1 MEKVKKK
8 KSVSFMKNVLMLMIA
23 QVLIKILGF
32 AYRLVIIN
40 IEGFGDTGNGYYS
53 TGYQIYSLL
62 LTLSSVGIPTV
73 ISKLVS
79 ERVAIGDYR
88 GAHNIFKTALKVFTT
103 IGIILSLALFFG
115 AETIAIH
122 IINVEG
128 VKYTLMVLAPAI
140 MFVAAGAVMR
150 GYFAGLGTMKP
161 TSVTQTLE
169 QFLNCLLTITFVYAT
184 IGQDTAKMAAAGNL
198 SSTVAIII
206 AFIYIVIFYSRQR
219 KEILEDCKNQTVQ
232 AESKTTKQILKIIF
246 AISIPMTIG
255 SLVSELNGTIDTL
268 TVSNCIQKAFQGLEG
283 GKVALEAKA
292 MQLSGMVSKVETI
305 IRLPLAINAAFCT
318 ALVPAIAASIAKK
331 EKEKAIKRLSFS
343 LFFTI
348 IIIAPCATGLISL
361 AEPILKTIY
370 PNSYDGAR
378 LLQITSISMVFVAL
392 SYVIN
397 GGLYGIGKT
406 HIPAI
411 ALAIGATVKTILN
424 IILVSNPKIN
434 ILGSPISSTVCQMI
448 NFIIC
453 AYCLNKYIKL
463 NINFKKNIF
472 KPVFSSVVMG
482 ISVYYMQKGL
492 YGIIGNTRATAISI
506 LAGIVI
512 YGIMIT
518 VTKTLNKDDF
528 YMIPFGTKI
537 YKLLVKLKIYKEESN
552 IEKGGY

>member
-1 MEKVKKK
+1 MEEVKKQK
-8 KSVSFMKNVLMLMIA
+8 KQASFMKNVLMLMVA

-32 AYRLVIIN
+32 VYRLVIIN
-40 IEGFGDTGNGYYS
+40 IDGFGDIGNGYYS

-79 ERVAIGDYR
+79 ERVAIGDHK
-88 GAHNIFKTALKVFTT
+88 GAHRIFKTALKMFTG
-103 IGIILSLALFFG
+103 IGIVMSLALFFG
-115 AETIAIH
+115 AEAIAIN

-140 MFVAAGAVMR
+140 MFVATSAVLR

-184 IGQDTAKMAAAGNL
+184 IGQDTAIMAAAGNL

-206 AFIYIVIFYSRQR
+206 AFIYIAIFYKKQR
-219 KEILEDCKNQTVQ
+219 KDILEDCKNQTV
-232 AESKTTKQILKIIF
+232 ETENKTTKQILKIIF

-255 SLVSELNGTIDTL
+255 SLVAELNATIDTI
-268 TVSNCIQKAFQGLEG
+268 TVSNCIQTAFRGLIEG
-283 GKVALEAKA
+283 GKEALELKA
-292 MQLSGMVSKVETI
+292 MELSGMVSKVETI

-318 ALVPAIAASIAKK
+318 ALVPAIAGSLAKK
-331 EKEKAIKRLSFS
+331 DTATAMKRLSFS
-343 LFFTI
+343 FFLTI
-348 IIIAPCATGLISL
+348 IIIVPCAVGLIAL

-370 PNSYDGAR
+370 PNSYEGAG
-378 LLQITSISMVFVAL
+378 LLAITSISMIFVAL

-411 ALAIGATVKTILN
+411 SLAIGALVKIGLN
-424 IILVSNPKIN
+424 IVLISNPKIN
-434 ILGSPISSTVCQMI
+434 IYGSPISSVVCQLI
-448 NFIIC
+448 NFTIC
-453 AYCLNKYIKL
+453 TYWLNKYIKL
-463 NINFKKNIF
+463 KVDFNNNIL

-482 ISVYYMQKGL
+482 IAA
-492 YGIIGNTRATAISI
+492 YGTHSFLVSMIGNSKATIMAI
-506 LAGIVI
+506 LVGVVT
-512 YGIMIT
+512 YGIMI
-518 VTKTLNKDDF
+518 VATKTLNKEEF
-528 YMIPFGTKI
+528 YMIPYGTKI
-537 YKLLVKLKIYKEESN
+537 YKVLVKLGIYNEE
-552 IEKGGY
+552 E